1 MPLRELGSSSTSP
14 RGRPGHS
21 IHAPSLLGDDA
32 RRGPSSRLPPR
43 PPAARPLTHPELS
56 APAHGA
62 GTGKG
67 PPTPFAGDRCGP
79 PNLTN
84 AESPPLPP
92 ARASSSPSSQPL
104 VAPRAAKWP
113 EEAATATAA
122 ARPPRT
128 GAEGRDGAGR
138 EAGRGGT
145 GLTARA
151 YRSAHRLPLARLP
164 RGSGRTRTP
173 GDFSTSL
180 VFGSQ
185 RAQLFWDLRSLSAD
199 WAAGDHVAPSPSAF
213 YPSRLALFCISEL
226 SPGGNR
232 RPP

>member
-1 MPLRELGSSSTSP
+1 M
-14 RGRPGHS
+14 
-21 IHAPSLLGDDA
+21 
-32 RRGPSSRLPPR
+32 RLPPR

-79 PNLTN
+79 PDPAN

-92 ARASSSPSSQPL
+92 ARASSPGSPPL
-104 VAPRAAKWP
+104 VAPRGAKWP
-113 EEAATATAA
+113 EEGAEASAA

-128 GAEGRDGAGR
+128 RAEGRGGAGQ

-151 YRSAHRLPLARLP
+151 YRPAPRLPLARLS

-173 GDFSTSL
+173 GDLSTSL
-180 VFGSQ
+180 VFRSQ
-185 RAQLFWDLRSLSAD
+185 RAQLSWDPCSLSSD
-199 WAAGDHVAPSPSAF
+199 WVAGDHVALLPSTF
-213 YPSRLALFCISEL
+213 YPPRPPLFCISEL
-226 SPGGNR
+226 LPGIHR